1 MTLTTQ
7 EQEELRIAIAE
18 EVEKLR
24 DENATANRLLFDR
37 NIELQK
43 EVDSLKREVV
53 ESYFEAAVKSELE
66 QDIIDFNWNRSRAK
80 KVAEG
85 KI

>member
-1 MTLTTQ
+1 MTISQ
-7 EQEELRIAIAE
+7 E
-18 EVEKLR
+18 EKLR
-24 DENATANRLLFDR
+24 DENSTANRLLFDR

-43 EVDSLKREVV
+43 EVDNLKSEVV
-53 ESYFEAAVKSELE
+53 EAYFEAAVKSEIE
-66 QDIIDFNWNRSRAK
+66 QDMIDFNWNRSRAK